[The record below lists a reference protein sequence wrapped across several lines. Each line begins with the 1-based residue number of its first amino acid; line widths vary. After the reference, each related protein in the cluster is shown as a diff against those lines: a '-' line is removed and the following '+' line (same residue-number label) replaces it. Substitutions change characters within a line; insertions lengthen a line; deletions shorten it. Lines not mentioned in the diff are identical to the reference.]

1 MGVMTIFI
9 IVIII
14 IIIIN
19 ILIIIIIIII
29 FVIWKSFSLFLFHAQ
44 CWRLLFSL
52 KSS

>member
-19 ILIIIIIIII
+19 ILIIIIIII